1 MYGIK
6 TTLIFLTLALLPGVL
21 SPVYAETQIQTL
33 ELPLGDITL
42 QPGKVLKLK
51 ALALKA
57 RPEMDINNVGLL
69 AIEVLAKSQQGKGTL
84 RLRVGNKLTA
94 WTKVAGTLKKF
105 DSNKSG
111 TFSTVKMRSP
121 VTGKGK
127 VWQLLINGYIKIRK
141 IILYTTDSQVS
152 GVGSV

>member
-1 MYGIK
+1 
-6 TTLIFLTLALLPGVL
+6 
-21 SPVYAETQIQTL
+21 
-33 ELPLGDITL
+33 
-42 QPGKVLKLK
+42 
-51 ALALKA
+51 
-57 RPEMDINNVGLL
+57 MDINNVGLL

-105 DSNKSG
+105 DNNESN
-111 TFSTVKMRSP
+111 TFSTIKIRSP
-121 VTGKGK
+121 EEGKGK

-141 IILYTTDSQVS
+141 IILYTTDPQVS